1 MRRDRL
7 SGILLPNLPRRRFVQ
22 GLAAGGVMAGLSALG
37 GTAWAQSSGLPES
50 ASSGTAPVLTGTEFD
65 LVIAE
70 SVVNFTGTP
79 RVATTIN
86 GMLPGPTLRW
96 RQGDTVTIRVTN
108 RLHEH
113 TSIHWHGIILPF
125 QMDGVPGISFAGIAP
140 GETFTYQF
148 KVEQTGSYWYHSHS
162 GFQEMTGV
170 YGGIVIDPA
179 AGVDGVRA
187 DRDYTILLSD
197 WTDEDPM
204 RVLSKLKV
212 QGDYYNYNKPTVF
225 DFFRDVSNDG
235 VKSAFEK
242 RKMWNEM
249 RMNPTDLA
257 DLSGATLTYL
267 TNGVTPAGNW
277 TGLFKPGEKVRL
289 RFINGSGNTF
299 YDVRI
304 PGLKLKVIQVDG
316 QNLEPVSVDEFRFG
330 AGETYDV
337 LVEPRDDA
345 YTIFSQSMDRTGY
358 ARGTLAVRAGLSA
371 QVPAVDKPEWLT
383 MADMMGS
390 MGGMGGMNHG
400 AMTMDHSQHAM
411 GAMDASLKVPSTKA
425 RHAKTE
431 YGATTDMHVDMARTN
446 LDDPG
451 IGLRNNGRRVLTL
464 ADQHTI
470 GGPLDKR
477 GPAREVELHLTGNM
491 ERYSWSI
498 DGVEYGKSTPVRFKY
513 GERLRVILHNDT
525 MMTHPMHLH
534 GMWSELESPDG
545 SFQAR
550 RHTIPVQPAQRVSFL
565 VTADALGRW
574 AWHCHLMLHMDAGM
588 FREVLVA

>member
-1 MRRDRL
+1 M
-7 SGILLPNLPRRRFVQ
+7 
-22 GLAAGGVMAGLSALG
+22 
-37 GTAWAQSSGLPES
+37 
-50 ASSGTAPVLTGTEFD
+50 TGTEFD

-108 RLHEH
+108 RLREH

-125 QMDGVPGISFAGIAP
+125 QMDGVPGVSFAGIAP

-148 KVEQTGSYWYHSHS
+148 KVDQTGSYWYHSHS

-179 AGVDGVRA
+179 AGLDGVRA

-212 QGDYYNYNKPTVF
+212 QSDYYNYIKPTVF

-330 AGETYDV
+330 PGETYDV

-358 ARGTLAVRAGLSA
+358 ARGTLTVRAGLSA
-371 QVPAVDKPEWLT
+371 PVPAVDKPEWLT
-383 MADMMGS
+383 MTDMMGS
-390 MGGMGGMNHG
+390 MSGMDHGKMDMGGMNHG
-400 AMTMDHSQHAM
+400 GMAGMNHGAMAMDHSQHAM
-411 GAMDASLKVPSTKA
+411 GATGMDASLKVPSTKA

-431 YGATTDMHVDMARTN
+431 YGATTDMRVDTARTN

-477 GPAREVELHLTGNM
+477 GPGREVELHLTGNM

-498 DGVEYGKSTPVRFKY
+498 DGVEYGKSTPVHFKY

-550 RHTIPVQPAQRVSFL
+550 RHTIPVQPAQRISFL